1 MSFNVK
7 DHVDDP
13 VKGCIKKQINGGSES
28 KEGGVENDVSAEEGY
43 WLLFTSSSERLH
55 KSILKQV

>member
-1 MSFNVK
+1 MLRARMYAEFNAK
-7 DHVDDP
+7 DYVHDP

-43 WLLFTSSSERLH
+43 
-55 KSILKQV
+55 